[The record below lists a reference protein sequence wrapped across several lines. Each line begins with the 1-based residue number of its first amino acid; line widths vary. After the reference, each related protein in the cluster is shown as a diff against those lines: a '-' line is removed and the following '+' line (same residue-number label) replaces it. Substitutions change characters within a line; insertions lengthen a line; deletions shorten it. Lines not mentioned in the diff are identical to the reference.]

1 MRSENS
7 SHHPVVK
14 YLGKFPWSNEIGQ
27 YWVKLHLVG
36 VLLSRQNFLALINV
50 ISLLTSMNIESLFH
64 NTPVNIVNN
73 TGIQQDMSLETLL

>member
-1 MRSENS
+1 MKSENS

-36 VLLSRQNFLALINV
+36 VLLSRQFLSSNKHYQSFNFHEYRILVSQN
-50 ISLLTSMNIESLFH
+50 TSKH
-64 NTPVNIVNN
+64 RK
-73 TGIQQDMSLETLL
+73 